1 MRAAGLYWLW
11 KALPGALML
20 RNETVRVAVEALWS
34 NKLRAF
40 LTTLGVVIGSAC
52 IVLVITV
59 AITGRQYVIG
69 QIEGVGSNLVYA
81 NYEVNPQ
88 QAVVKSDEI
97 TLADMYAVKASLPNV
112 IEVAGTRGTVA
123 TVVTGGIERS
133 VALVGVTERFQAIR
147 NLLILKGRFI
157 DSEDIQ
163 SRSKSCL
170 ITDEL
175 AEKAFPNQEPVGEH
189 LRVGEISFTV
199 VGVFRERVG
208 TFGLSEIQRYT
219 VLVPFPLMQYYTG
232 DSSIDVLYAQ
242 GSSPD
247 VVESVTQGVEA
258 VVRRRHPGGA
268 NYVVQNLSGILGA
281 ARSIG
286 TALTIVLL
294 VIGVIAMIVSGIG
307 IMNIMLV
314 TVTERTRE
322 IGIRK
327 AIGARHSEILQ
338 QFLIEA
344 MLISAIGS
352 LLGILIALAIPVLVR
367 PLLPGNLRVPVP
379 WMSVVLAFVVAC
391 STGLFFGYLPANKAA
406 RLDPTES
413 LHYE

>member
-1 MRAAGLYWLW
+1 
-11 KALPGALML
+11 ML
-20 RNETVRVAVEALWS
+20 RRETWRVAVEALWS

-52 IVLVITV
+52 IVLVVTV
-59 AITGRQYVIG
+59 AVTGRRYVIG
-69 QIEGVGSNLVYA
+69 QIEGVGANLVYA
-81 NYEVNPQ
+81 NYEVSPQ

-97 TLADMYAVKASLPNV
+97 TLADMQAVKASIPSV
-112 IEVAGTRGTVA
+112 IAAAGTSQVLPS
-123 TVVTGGIERS
+123 TVVSSGVQRNVS
-133 VALVGVTERFQAIR
+133 LVGVTEQFQVIR
-147 NLLILKGRFI
+147 NLLILQGRFL
-157 DSEDIQ
+157 DAVDMR
-163 SRSKSCL
+163 SRSKVCL
-170 ITDEL
+170 ITEEL
-175 AEKAFPNQEPVGEH
+175 AEVVFGRENPIGKN

-219 VLVPFPLMQYYTG
+219 VLVPFPLMEYYTG
-232 DSSIDVLYAQ
+232 DASIDILYAQ
-242 GSSPD
+242 AATPED
-247 VVESVTQGVEA
+247 VPGVTREA
-258 VVRRRHPGGA
+258 EALLRSRHPGGT
-268 NYVVQNLSGILGA
+268 YVVQNLSAILNA

-294 VIGVIAMIVSGIG
+294 VIGFIALMVSGIG

-327 AIGARHSEILQ
+327 AIGARHREILY

-344 MLISAIGS
+344 ILISGIGS
-352 LLGILIALAIPVLVR
+352 LLGILIALAIPVTVR

-379 WMSVVLAFVVAC
+379 WLSVVIAFLVAC

-406 RLDPTES
+406 RLPPTES
-413 LHYE
+413 LRYE

>member
-1 MRAAGLYWLW
+1 MLAG
-11 KALPGALML
+11 
-20 RNETVRVAVEALWS
+20 ETWRVAFEALWS

-52 IVLVITV
+52 IVLVVTV
-59 AITGRQYVIG
+59 AVAGRSYVIS

-88 QAVVKSDEI
+88 QALVMSNEI
-97 TLADMYAVKASLPNV
+97 TLADMNAIKAVIPGVVAA
-112 IEVAGTRGTVA
+112 AGTRSMPT
-123 TVVTGGIERS
+123 TVVTEGVERS
-133 VALVGVTERFQAIR
+133 VALVGATDGFQVIR
-147 NLLILKGRFI
+147 NLRILQGRFL
-157 DSEDIQ
+157 DADDMQ
-163 SRSKSCL
+163 SRNKVCL

-175 AEKAFPNQEPVGEH
+175 AALAFPNQNPVGAR
-189 LRVGEISFTV
+189 LRAGDLSFTV
-199 VGVFRERVG
+199 IGVFRERVG

-232 DSSIDVLYAQ
+232 DNSIDALYAQ
-242 GSSPD
+242 ADAPAHVSALT
-247 VVESVTQGVEA
+247 VQVEKLLRS
-258 VVRRRHPGGA
+258 RHPGGT
-268 NYVVQNLSGILGA
+268 YVVQNLSAILDA

-294 VIGVIAMIVSGIG
+294 MIGFIALMVSGIG

-327 AIGARHSEILQ
+327 AIGARHREILY

-344 MLISAIGS
+344 MLISGIGS
-352 LLGILIALAIPVLVR
+352 VLGILIALAIPVLVR
-367 PLLPGNLRVPVP
+367 PLLPGGISVPVP
-379 WMSVVLAFVVAC
+379 WLSVVLAFVVAC
-391 STGLFFGYLPANKAA
+391 STGLLFGYLPANKAA
-406 RLDPTES
+406 QLPPTES
-413 LHYE
+413 LRYE

>member
-1 MRAAGLYWLW
+1 
-11 KALPGALML
+11 ML

-97 TLADMYAVKASLPNV
+97 TIPDMYAVKASLPNV

-189 LRVGEISFTV
+189 LRVGEINFTV

-258 VVRRRHPGGA
+258 VLRSRHPGGA

-344 MLISAIGS
+344 MLISGIGS